1 MNDKLDEQEKKLIEE
16 LTTIPELEYDEKLKI
31 YEEIKKEKRQKTKKQ
46 LLKDFGDTPMFY
58 IILFSSISLTI
69 LSIFAIRYLD
79 FINRKSI
86 FVYVEPLYTFEVVL
100 LSCVFFMLYLFIFV
114 MSISL
119 HDKSELSK
127 KDNKP

>member
-1 MNDKLDEQEKKLIEE
+1 MNDKLNEQENKLIEE

-31 YEEIKKEKRQKTKKQ
+31 YEEIKKEKRQKIKKQ